1 MRKMIV
7 SIVMA
12 AMLAGSSARA
22 AEKEYGL
29 SFPTLSMLF
38 FTNIDAAAKAKA
50 AELGVRVS
58 SLEANNEVA
67 RQISIVEDMIT
78 QAKVGLL
85 LVPIETEAVVPAV
98 EKLNAANIPVVT
110 VDRRISPNAPVKVL
124 AHVGADN
131 VRGGEKAAEF
141 IVEGLKKKYGSPKGS
156 VIELYGTV
164 GSGPAIDR
172 NAGFKKVMDRYPDI
186 AVKTQ
191 TAGFMRAEGM
201 KVMEDFIMTTPVID
215 AVFGANDEMVMGAIE
230 AMQGSGLFGD
240 ASGVITV
247 GFDAIDDAKQS
258 IRDGILNAT
267 IEQFPARQVQAGFQI
282 LYDFVEKGAQPK
294 EELVLIE
301 PVVVTKA
308 NIDSVYK

>member
-1 MRKMIV
+1 MRTLFVAIMA
-7 SIVMA
+7 A
-12 AMLAGSSARA
+12 AMLLASPARA

-38 FTNIDAAAKAKA
+38 FTNIDAAAKEKAK
-50 AELGVRVS
+50 ELGVRVS

-110 VDRRISPNAPVKVL
+110 VDRRISPTAPVKVL

-141 IVEGLKKKYGSPKGS
+141 IVEGLTKKYGEPKGS

-172 NAGFKKVMDRYPDI
+172 NAGFKKVMDKYPGI
-186 AVKTQ
+186 AVKPQ

-201 KVMEDFIMTTPVID
+201 KVMEDFIMTTPTID

-258 IRDGILNAT
+258 IKDGILDAT
-267 IEQFPARQVQAGFQI
+267 IEQFPAQQTQTGFQI
-282 LYDFVEKGAQPK
+282 LYDFVEKGVQPK

>member
-1 MRKMIV
+1 MRKMI
-7 SIVMA
+7 
-12 AMLAGSSARA
+12 LAIAVASLLLGSAARA

-38 FTNIDAAAKAKA
+38 FTNIDAAAKEKA
-50 AELGVRVS
+50 ADLGVQVS

-78 QAKVGLL
+78 QGKVGLL

-98 EKLNAANIPVVT
+98 EKLNEANIPVVT
-110 VDRRISPNAPVKVL
+110 VDRRISPTAPVKVL

-131 VRGGEKAAEF
+131 VRGGEKAAEY
-141 IVEGLKKKYGSPKGS
+141 IVAALTKKYGAPKGS

-164 GSGPAIDR
+164 GAGPAIDR
-172 NAGFKKVMDRYPDI
+172 NAGFKKVMDQYPDI

-215 AVFGANDEMVMGAIE
+215 AVFGANDEMALGAIE
-230 AMQGSGLFGD
+230 AMQGSGMFGD

-258 IRDGILNAT
+258 IKDGILHAT
-267 IEQFPARQVQAGFQI
+267 IEQFPSEQTQTGFQI
-282 LYDFVEKGAQPK
+282 LYDFVEKGVQPK
-294 EELVLIE
+294 EDYVLIE

-308 NIDSVYK
+308 NIDEVYK

>member
-141 IVEGLKKKYGSPKGS
+141 IVEGLKRKYGSPKGS

-215 AVFGANDEMVMGAIE
+215 AVFGANDEMALGAIE
-230 AMQGSGLFGD
+230 AMQGSGMFGD

>member
-1 MRKMIV
+1 MRKMLLAIV
-7 SIVMA
+7 AVSLLLGTVA
-12 AMLAGSSARA
+12 RSAER
-22 AEKEYGL
+22 EYGL
-29 SFPTLSMLF
+29 SFPSLSMIF

-50 AELGVRVS
+50 KELGVSVS

-78 QAKVGLL
+78 QGKVGLL

-98 EKLNAANIPVVT
+98 EKLNAAGIPVVT
-110 VDRRISPNAPVKVL
+110 VDRRISPSAPVDVV

-141 IVEGLKKKYGSPKGS
+141 IVEGLKKKYGAPKGV

-164 GSGPAIDR
+164 GAGPAIDR
-172 NAGFKKVMDRYPDI
+172 NAGFKKVMDQYPDI
-186 AVKTQ
+186 TVKTQ
-191 TAGFMRAEGM
+191 TAGFMRVEGM
-201 KVMEDFIMTTPVID
+201 KVMEDFIMSTPVID

-230 AMQGSGLFGD
+230 AMEGSGQFD
-240 ASGVITV
+240 DVSKIITV

-258 IRDGILNAT
+258 IRDGVLNAT
-267 IEQFPARQVQAGFQI
+267 IEQFPAIQTQTGFQI
-282 LYDFVEKGAQPK
+282 LYDFVEKGAKPK
-294 EELVLIE
+294 DKLVLIE
-301 PVVVTKA
+301 PMVVTKD

>member
-141 IVEGLKKKYGSPKGS
+141 IVEGLKRKYGSPKGS